1 MERLK
6 LYHKPVYRDG
16 NFWWYLIL
24 NKDMK
29 LRGNIKKT
37 ETKKGLIKNM
47 WGGAEIKPCYIT
59 IIKTMKTH
67 RKEKGS

>member
-1 MERLK
+1 
-6 LYHKPVYRDG
+6 
-16 NFWWYLIL
+16 
-24 NKDMK
+24 MK
-29 LRGNIKKT
+29 LKKS
-37 ETKKGLIKNM
+37 LIKNM